1 MVEKKYLSIKEMISL
16 PILSNTSISD
26 DGRNIAFVKR
36 TADWKENTYRNYM
49 WVYEKDKGECYPLL
63 SGNLDAISPLWSPDS
78 RKIAFLS
85 TVGDG
90 ENKKNQIFIRLIESH
105 SSVQI
110 TDDKEGVSKFKWE
123 PNGRGFYYITNSKVS
138 ESMNRRDVR
147 NYLGTFILSVKNL
160 STIL

>member
-85 TVGDG
+85 PVGDG
-90 ENKKNQIFIRLIESH
+90 ENKKNQ
-105 SSVQI
+105 
-110 TDDKEGVSKFKWE
+110 GVSKFKWE